1 MSVHAMARYEISV
14 KGRLDPNILNDLGR
28 FESDERPAITVLR
41 GPLAGQAG
49 LRQLLSQLQARGLEL
64 IEVRQL
70 DSDEP
75 GEG

>member
-1 MSVHAMARYEISV
+1 MARYEISV
-14 KGRLDPNILNDLGR
+14 KGRLDPSLLNDLGS

-41 GPLAGQAG
+41 GPLAGQTG
-49 LRQLLSQLQARGLEL
+49 LRQLLTQLQARGLEL
-64 IEVRQL
+64 VEVRQL